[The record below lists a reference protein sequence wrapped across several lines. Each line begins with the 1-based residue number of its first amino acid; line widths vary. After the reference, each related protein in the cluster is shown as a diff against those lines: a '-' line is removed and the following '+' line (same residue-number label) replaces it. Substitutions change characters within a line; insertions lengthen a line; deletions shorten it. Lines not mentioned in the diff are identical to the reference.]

1 MRSPRR
7 ILPLVPA
14 LILSAAGAAWAQ
26 GDASPNPSPQANAAA
41 RAALW
46 QKQQATNA
54 AAAADAVSER
64 VLEAE
69 FEVERLHGRLEM
81 LRARAAEL
89 RDTVAK
95 LSQAAKEGDQTV
107 ATELQSATLRLQES
121 QMNIDHTRLELTEA
135 ELRVSQL
142 RKIETL
148 RRGPTVS
155 LDFKGGSMQ
164 DFVASL
170 RQSAGDRP
178 VNILV
183 TEEGKDQPVPP
194 LKLQAVTMEAALRAA
209 ATSAARPGRTAWDM
223 QTLAS
228 GKDGGAAVYR
238 LEFAQNAS
246 LGASAAAA
254 QQVQVISITD
264 LISGSG
270 ERLTPESLLGAVETG
285 LEMAAANGPARAE
298 MKFHPDSG
306 LLIVR
311 GDDNTLRLVRE
322 AVNEMRTDLMRRRGE
337 QMRVKAETMQRESVI
352 RMAKINLDNA
362 RRQHEYQMRRF
373 QQARQSFEKGAIPQ
387 MELLNIEAD
396 TARAEAEV
404 AKAEVALQT
413 AEQDAQIQ
421 KEAAEAGS
429 PPAKPEIRSPR
440 SGPGGSMPGGRGN
453 TPDPR

>member
-7 ILPLVPA
+7 LLTLVPA
-14 LILSAAGAAWAQ
+14 VILCAAGAAWAQ
-26 GDASPNPSPQANAAA
+26 DDASPNPSPQADAAK
-41 RAALW
+41 REALW

-54 AAAADAVSER
+54 AAAANAVSER

-69 FEVERLHGRLEM
+69 FEVERLHSRLEM

-89 RDTVAK
+89 RDIVAK

-107 ATELQSATLRLQES
+107 ATELQSATLRLQDS
-121 QMNIDHTRLELTEA
+121 QMNIDQTRLELTEA

-142 RKIETL
+142 RKVEAL

-164 DFVASL
+164 DFVAAL
-170 RQSAGDRP
+170 RNSVGDRP

-209 ATSAARPGRTAWDM
+209 ATSAARPGRTAWEM
-223 QTLAS
+223 QTLSS

-238 LEFAQNAS
+238 LEFAKNTS
-246 LGASAAAA
+246 VGASGASS

-270 ERLTPESLLGAVETG
+270 ERLSPESLLGAVETG
-285 LEMAAANGPARAE
+285 LEMAAADGPARAE

-322 AVNEMRTDLMRRRGE
+322 AVNEMRTDLMRRRGD
-337 QMRVKAETMQRESVI
+337 QMRLKAEAMQRESAI
-352 RMAKINLDNA
+352 RIAKINLDNA

-373 QQARQSFEKGAIPQ
+373 QQAKQSYEKGAIPQ

-404 AKAEVALQT
+404 AKAEVALQA

-421 KEAAEAGS
+421 KEAADAGS
-429 PPAKPEIRSPR
+429 PPENRSPR
-440 SGPGGSMPGGRGN
+440 SGPGGSMPAGRGN
-453 TPDPR
+453 APNPR